1 MDDTQRAH
9 LVHNLA
15 GHMKAI
21 KSKAVLERQLS
32 VFAAVDEGFA
42 GKLAQALGV
51 QPVQKL
57 QFKAAGEAVRFTKAN
72 VATL

>member
-1 MDDTQRAH
+1 MQSTSSSPTRSTTKRWTDTQRAQ

-15 GHMKAI
+15 SHMKGI

-42 GKLAQALGV
+42 GKLVQSQGM
-51 QPVQKL
+51 QPVKL
-57 QFKAAGEAVRFTKAN
+57 
-72 VATL
+72 